1 MLLMNAERRY
11 GAVAKSLH
19 WIATALFI
27 ALFVLGWTM
36 TELPLGAEK
45 FERYNLHK
53 SVGVTVLLLMACRLL
68 WRALTPPPPLPD
80 DMSASMRSMAK
91 LGHAALYFMVFVQVG
106 VGLVH
111 SWSAN
116 FPVIVFGQFTLP
128 SLTEP
133 NEPLKELLGAVHY
146 WGGWTLLLL
155 IAGHVGAALYH
166 HFIRKDS
173 VLKRMLPWGHVR

>member
-1 MLLMNAERRY
+1 
-11 GAVAKSLH
+11 
-19 WIATALFI
+19 
-27 ALFVLGWTM
+27 
-36 TELPLGAEK
+36 
-45 FERYNLHK
+45 
-53 SVGVTVLLLMACRLL
+53 
-68 WRALTPPPPLPD
+68 
-80 DMSASMRSMAK
+80 
-91 LGHAALYFMVFVQVG
+91 MVFVQVG

-155 IAGHVGAALYH
+155 IAGHVGAAFYH
-166 HFIRKDS
+166 YFIRKDS
-173 VLKRMLPWGHVR
+173 VLKRMLPWGQVR

>member
-1 MLLMNAERRY
+1 MLLMNDERRY

-19 WIATALFI
+19 WIAAALFV

-53 SVGVTVLLLMACRLL
+53 SIGVTVLLLMACRLL

-91 LGHAALYFMVFVQVG
+91 LGHAALYLIVFVQVG

-116 FPVIVFGQFTLP
+116 FPVIVFGQFTLLEPDRAERAVKGASWRGSLLGRLDPSAFDCRTCRPGLVP
-128 SLTEP
+128 SLHPQEFGPQTHAS
-133 NEPLKELLGAVHY
+133 LG
-146 WGGWTLLLL
+146 T
-155 IAGHVGAALYH
+155 
-166 HFIRKDS
+166 S
-173 VLKRMLPWGHVR
+173 